1 MFIKASSYR
10 RGGGLRQA
18 DRITVHRQEWAGAGC
33 DFSPGRAAVIMPHFL
48 AVHAFVF
55 GIPSPVARENQEHRM
70 RRSVVEM
77 NPAPIAR
84 GRAELRKR
92 R

>member
-1 MFIKASSYR
+1 M
-10 RGGGLRQA
+10 GGPGLRFLA
-18 DRITVHRQEWAGAGC
+18 R
-33 DFSPGRAAVIMPHFL
+33 RAAVIAPHSL

-77 NPAPIAR
+77 NPALIAR

>member
-1 MFIKASSYR
+1 
-10 RGGGLRQA
+10 
-18 DRITVHRQEWAGAGC
+18 
-33 DFSPGRAAVIMPHFL
+33 VIAPHFF

-55 GIPSPVARENQEHRM
+55 GIPSPIARENQEHRM
-70 RRSVVEM
+70 RRSVVGV
-77 NPAPIAR
+77 NPALIAR

>member
-1 MFIKASSYR
+1 
-10 RGGGLRQA
+10 
-18 DRITVHRQEWAGAGC
+18 
-33 DFSPGRAAVIMPHFL
+33 VIAPHFL

-55 GIPSPVARENQEHRM
+55 VIPGPVASGNQEHRM
-70 RRSVVEM
+70 RRSVVEL
-77 NPAPIAR
+77 NPALLAR

>member
-1 MFIKASSYR
+1 
-10 RGGGLRQA
+10 
-18 DRITVHRQEWAGAGC
+18 
-33 DFSPGRAAVIMPHFL
+33 VIAPHFF

-55 GIPSPVARENQEHRM
+55 GIPGPVGAGNQEHRM
-70 RRSVVEM
+70 HRSVVDL

>member
-1 MFIKASSYR
+1 M
-10 RGGGLRQA
+10 GGR
-18 DRITVHRQEWAGAGC
+18 GC
-33 DFSPGRAAVIMPHFL
+33 DFSPGRAAVIAPHFF

-55 GIPSPVARENQEHRM
+55 GIPSPVARENQEHRL
-70 RRSVVEM
+70 RRSVVEV
-77 NPAPIAR
+77 NLALIAR